1 MTIGFIGTGII
12 SSYVVTGFCKS
23 GREGIDII
31 VSPRSRDKS
40 AALAAEFP
48 QMVRVARDNQ
58 QVVDEAEWIFIAV
71 LPEQALDVIRELT
84 FTPEKKVI
92 NLVPMLDFQKVRE
105 IAGPLKLLVDV
116 VPLPFCSRG
125 IGPVVLNPPVDEV
138 KELLSA
144 IGTVVA
150 VERPEQMA
158 LLRTVTA
165 LMSPYYM
172 LLAKMVG
179 WCCDNGLDEPTAR
192 AYVTSFTGAL
202 SQVAADWPE
211 PLEDLAG
218 EMTPGGLN
226 WQALEYLKGQDNFAE
241 WQKALQ
247 DVLERISKK

>member
-1 MTIGFIGTGII
+1 MEHDHWIYRNGDHQQLCGDGILQERERGDRYYRLAQDPPE
-12 SSYVVTGFCKS
+12 SLLHPVES
-23 GREGIDII
+23 GIQTAGD
-31 VSPRSRDKS
+31 P

-92 NLVPMLDFQKVRE
+92 SLVPMLDFQKVRE

-125 IGPVVLNPPVDEV
+125 TGPVVLNPPVDEV

-202 SQVAADWPE
+202 SQVAAAWP
-211 PLEDLAG
+211 G
-218 EMTPGGLN
+218 
-226 WQALEYLKGQDNFAE
+226 
-241 WQKALQ
+241 
-247 DVLERISKK
+247 R

>member
-92 NLVPMLDFQKVRE
+92 SLVPMLDFQKVRE

-150 VERPEQMA
+150 
-158 LLRTVTA
+158 
-165 LMSPYYM
+165 
-172 LLAKMVG
+172 
-179 WCCDNGLDEPTAR
+179 
-192 AYVTSFTGAL
+192 
-202 SQVAADWPE
+202 ADWPE

-247 DVLERISKK
+247 DVLVRISKK

>member
-1 MTIGFIGTGII
+1 MI
-12 SSYVVTGFCKS
+12 S
-23 GREGIDII
+23 
-31 VSPRSRDKS
+31 
-40 AALAAEFP
+40 
-48 QMVRVARDNQ
+48 
-58 QVVDEAEWIFIAV
+58 
-71 LPEQALDVIRELT
+71 
-84 FTPEKKVI
+84 
-92 NLVPMLDFQKVRE
+92 LVPMLDFQKVRE

-247 DVLERISKK
+247 DVLVRISKK